1 MLVGVPQSVDDI
13 YRRIA
18 RMDMGF
24 GFGYLYPDAES
35 VRLIG
40 A

>member
-1 MLVGVPQSVDDI
+1 MTMVRQVNAET

-24 GFGYLYPDAES
+24 GFGYLYADAES
-35 VRLIG
+35 VRMVG